1 MAAHADLDAM
11 ARRVVDANCYMTL
24 GTVDPDGQPRL
35 SPVYYAC
42 AGYSSFYWASQPAAR
57 HSQNLRE
64 RPNVRIVIFDST
76 APVGRGEAVYI
87 SGTGAEI
94 PSERFADDLWSDSLR
109 AIPRASVF
117 APDELRDSGL
127 RLYAAETVSCEVHVP
142 GGHPVY
148 GTGVDTRL
156 PADPTRSPRPRPV

>member
-1 MAAHADLDAM
+1 VTAHADFDAM
-11 ARRVVDANCYMTL
+11 ARHVVDANCYMTL

-35 SPVYYAC
+35 SPVYYTC
-42 AGYSSFYWASQPAAR
+42 TGYSSFYWVSQPGAR

-64 RPNVRIVIFDST
+64 RPNVQIVIFDST

-87 SGTGAEI
+87 SGTAVEI
-94 PSERFADDLWSDSLR
+94 PDERFADLWSESLR
-109 AIPRASVF
+109 TIPRARLF

-142 GGHPVY
+142 GGHPAH
-148 GTGVDTRL
+148 GTGIDTRL
-156 PADPTRSPRPRPV
+156 PADPTRSP